1 MKNSKKFVLTTGGFP
16 WCGGRRSTAGCE
28 WCSLTCCS
36 RGSGSILCFKIR
48 SFGQKFWKYLG
59 ANRIT
64 ISCVLFFFS
73 RKRKCRASCD
83 PTLAEGEAF
92 FSNKMKLTIDHQHH
106 CLADSQ
112 ATWAWCQMKKH
123 RWGIDHSLQA
133 CLTDKKT
140 NKQQKTSRQTLVSPA
155 AVQPSLSPLCV
166 VQRASSRKVLLQINM
181 MAAAREETVRT
192 GWQPPPP
199 APCTPVTSCIW
210 LPKTW
215 EVPQGRR
222 LVFHVCC
229 FPDRG
234 LTTRYFNT
242 KRGKILFSFAKMFFC
257 CQKLASRFIFV
268 IIVFW

>member
-106 CLADSQ
+106 CLAGGQ

-140 NKQQKTSRQTLVSPA
+140 NKQQKQ
-155 AVQPSLSPLCV
+155 
-166 VQRASSRKVLLQINM
+166 
-181 MAAAREETVRT
+181 AARHSLVRLQSNRLSLHCV
-192 GWQPPPP
+192 WCSVQ
-199 APCTPVTSCIW
+199 AAERCCCWSIAW
-210 LPKTW
+210 RRREK
-215 EVPQGRR
+215 RR
-222 LVFHVCC
+222 L
-229 FPDRG
+229 G
-234 LTTRYFNT
+234 LADNHHHQRHAPLWRHAYGCQRPERWF
-242 KRGKILFSFAKMFFC
+242 KGDDWSFTSTVS
-257 CQKLASRFIFV
+257 LTEG
-268 IIVFW
+268 